1 MNRNDKILIV
11 VLLVIAL
18 SFSFL
23 YQYFVKEEG
32 SRAVITVDGKEYMTL
47 SLQENTEIMIEG
59 TNGGTNHLLVKN
71 GTVEMVEATCPDLVC
86 VHQRAICYNGESII
100 CLPNKV
106 IIEIVG
112 GEENEVDAVQ

>member
-1 MNRNDKILIV
+1 MNRNDKLLIG

-18 SFSFL
+18 SFSFV

-32 SRAVITVDGKEYMTL
+32 SQIVITVDGKEYRSL
-47 SLQENTEIMIEG
+47 SLQEDTELLIEG
-59 TNGGTNHLLVKN
+59 ANSGTNSLQVKE
-71 GTVEMVEATCPDLVC
+71 GAVKMVEATCPDLVC
-86 VHQRAICYNGESII
+86 VHQREIRYNGESII

-106 IIEIVG
+106 VIKIVS